1 MQTPGGLHRISTA
14 APSGT
19 APEETIATPYEA
31 RVDQALRTRD
41 RKRQSRMVSLAI
53 IGIGLLAVAA
63 ALVFSGGRRLETQ
76 AAKVVVGD
84 DSTAVTRL
92 LGAPPHRCPP
102 SNLAHL
108 ATQFP
113 AQTPRPTI
121 EQETERLRRATV
133 GRWVYPDGQGC
144 VPDDGATEIGLDA
157 AGRVLWIVPARD
169 KRPLE
174 YEGAPT

>member
-1 MQTPGGLHRISTA
+1 
-14 APSGT
+14 
-19 APEETIATPYEA
+19 
-31 RVDQALRTRD
+31 
-41 RKRQSRMVSLAI
+41 MVSLAI

-63 ALVFSGGRRLETQ
+63 ALLFSGGRRRESQ

-84 DSTAVTRL
+84 DTAAVVRL
-92 LGAPPHRCPP
+92 LGQPPHRCDP

-108 ATQFP
+108 GTQFP

-121 EQETERLRRATV
+121 EQETERLRRGTAA
-133 GRWVYPDGQGC
+133 RWIYPEGEGC

-157 AGRVLWIVPARD
+157 AGRVLWIVPSRD
-169 KRPLE
+169 KRPLQ